1 MEKKSRL
8 LKIFS
13 VITILICVGIA
24 LAPVQPT
31 TASLMFTNAQAF
43 TGTEGISKLYFATN
57 YPDGSSVGLTLLRAD
72 FSSGLSV
79 PINVYLVSLTIYS
92 NVSATRYT
100 ATPTANTW
108 YNVTLTAPN
117 TVVAYSTQYKVDSA
131 YAYYNNGTLIG
142 TGYSALADY
151 YMVAKTFT
159 MQKTLT
165 VGTWILDISL
175 YLL

>member
-13 VITILICVGIA
+13 IITILICVGIA

-31 TASLMFTNAQAF
+31 TASLMFTNAQTY
-43 TGTEGISKLYFATN
+43 TGTEGISKLIFNTN
-57 YPDGSSVGLTLLRAD
+57 YPDGSTVLLTLLRAD
-72 FSSGLSV
+72 FTSGVAV
-79 PINVYLVSLTIYS
+79 PINTYLVSLTIYS

-117 TVVAYSTQYKVDSA
+117 TIVVYTTQYKVDSA
-131 YAYYNNGTLIG
+131 YAYFDNGTLIG
-142 TGYSALADY
+142 TGYQASADY

-159 MQKTLT
+159 IQKTLT

>member
-1 MEKKSRL
+1 MKEKSRL
-8 LKIFS
+8 LKILSIFA
-13 VITILICVGIA
+13 IIICVGIA
-24 LAPVQPT
+24 LAPAQPT
-31 TASLMFTNAQAF
+31 MASLMFTNAQTF
-43 TGTEGISKLYFATN
+43 TGTEGISRLVFGTN
-57 YPDGSSVGLTLLRAD
+57 YPDGSTVVLTLLRAD
-72 FSSGLSV
+72 FVSGISV
-79 PINVYLVSLTIYS
+79 PINTYLVSLTVHS

-117 TVVAYSTQYKVDSA
+117 TVVVYTTQYKVDSA
-131 YAYYNNGTLIG
+131 YAYYDNGTLIG

-151 YMVAKTFT
+151 YQVVKTFT